1 MRDLFT
7 RQLEE
12 LVDRLGE
19 LTALAGEGLDFAT
32 KALFE
37 TDLEAA
43 QAALDLDVRIADL
56 DTDCS
61 ERAVTILALQGP
73 VAADLRLVFSAVRM
87 TSELTRMGELSL
99 HIARSVRRRHPEVL
113 VFDAVRDDL
122 SRMAELAKRIVEVL
136 RGAFDDFDL
145 EVIKGVH
152 EIAVELDEVHSR
164 LLATLEGPAWD
175 GGIQPA
181 VETALIA
188 RFYGR
193 FGDQAVSVADRL
205 IFFVTGER
213 PAPVS

>member
-7 RQLEE
+7 RQLGE

-19 LTALAGEGLDFAT
+19 LAALSGEGLAHANR
-32 KALFE
+32 ALFD

-43 QAALDLDVRIADL
+43 QAALDLDVRIAEL

-61 ERAVTILALQGP
+61 DRAVTILALQGP
-73 VAADLRLVFSAVRM
+73 VAADLRLVFSAVRI

-99 HIARSVRRRHPEVL
+99 HIARAVRRRHPEPL
-113 VFDAVRDDL
+113 VFDVVREQL
-122 SRMAELAKRIVEVL
+122 VRMSELATRIAEVVHE
-136 RGAFDDFDL
+136 AFADFDL
-145 EVIKGVH
+145 DIINGIH
-152 EIAVELDEVHSR
+152 AIAKELDEVHSQ
-164 LLATLEGPAWD
+164 LLATLEGPSWD

-213 PAPVS
+213 PTPVI